1 MIDKLTAIYSRYEQ
15 LEEQLGNPD
24 LVSDLSRYKKVNKE
38 YKDLKPL
45 IECYLIYAD
54 IIGNINTSQEMLK
67 DNDFDKHK
75 LILSKKGYLM
85 PYIDKTKSYTYSDN
99 FKYIIDDNIE

>member
-38 YKDLKPL
+38 YKDLNL
-45 IECYLIYAD
+45 
-54 IIGNINTSQEMLK
+54 
-67 DNDFDKHK
+67 
-75 LILSKKGYLM
+75 
-85 PYIDKTKSYTYSDN
+85 
-99 FKYIIDDNIE
+99 

>member
-24 LVSDLSRYKKVNKE
+24 LVSDLSRYKKLNKE

-54 IIGNINTSQEMLK
+54 IVGNINTSQEMLK
-67 DNDFDKHK
+67 DNDFDMRQMAHEELSVLLPQK
-75 LILSKKGYLM
+75 L
-85 PYIDKTKSYTYSDN
+85 D
-99 FKYIIDDNIE
+99 IEE